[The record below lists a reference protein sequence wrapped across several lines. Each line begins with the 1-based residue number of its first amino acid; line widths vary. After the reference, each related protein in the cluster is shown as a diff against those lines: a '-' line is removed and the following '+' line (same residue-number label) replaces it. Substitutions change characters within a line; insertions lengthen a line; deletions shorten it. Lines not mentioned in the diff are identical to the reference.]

1 MNQIVGAPARPVQT
15 LEPVGEGRLD
25 ERQDMLVPVQEED
38 LPQGVLDLLAALPGF
53 PRRQLDSGR
62 GLARHAMPIVQEG
75 DAVQH
80 RDASLSGTVAR
91 DVVHERSVTAKPLP
105 QASPLSEAMSVAV
118 SSRLEMAVEYT
129 NLPMQA
135 APMEPAPAE
144 PFAAVEQALRMSA
157 PNSQVVRLVPGAI
170 PAPLAPVV
178 MPTAP
183 DAGVMTSPGLLQVP
197 FNNGAA
203 SGQVTIHRL
212 PDESARLMLSPSN
225 ALVLEQLKEP
235 FAQAREPAWRLT
247 DSGGE
252 QPRQGSQQTP
262 DDDQDEAPEHPA

>member
-1 MNQIVGAPARPVQT
+1 MNQVVGVPALPVQV
-15 LEPVGEGRLD
+15 LELVGEGRLD
-25 ERQDMLVPVQEED
+25 ERTDILVPVQEED
-38 LPQGVLDLLAALPGF
+38 LPQGVLDLLAALPVF
-53 PRRQLDSGR
+53 PPLQLDSGR
-62 GLARHAMPIVQEG
+62 GLARHAVPVVQEG

-80 RDASLSGTVAR
+80 RDASPSGTVAR
-91 DVVHERSVTAKPLP
+91 DVRREQSLTAKPLP
-105 QASPLSEAMSVAV
+105 QAHPSSDAISVAA
-118 SSRLEMAVEYT
+118 SLRLEMAVEYT
-129 NLPMQA
+129 NPPVQV
-135 APMEPAPAE
+135 APMEPVPAE
-144 PFAAVEQALRMSA
+144 PLAAVEQALRTSA
-157 PNSQVVRLVPGAI
+157 PSPQVVRLVPGAI

-178 MPTAP
+178 MPPAP
-183 DAGVMTSPGLLQVP
+183 DAGGHASPGLLQVP

-212 PDESARLMLSPSN
+212 PDEPARLMLSPSN

-235 FAQAREPAWRLT
+235 FAQAREPTWRLT

>member
-1 MNQIVGAPARPVQT
+1 MNEVIGGATRRVQT
-15 LEPVGEGRLD
+15 LNPVGEGQLD
-25 ERQDMLVPVQEED
+25 ERPDILVPVQEED
-38 LPQGVLDLLAALPGF
+38 LPQGVLDLLAVLPEF
-53 PRRQLDSGR
+53 PRFQLDSGR
-62 GLARHAMPIVQEG
+62 GLARHAMPVVQEG
-75 DAVQH
+75 DVVQH
-80 RDASLSGTVAR
+80 RDASPSGTVAR
-91 DVVHERSVTAKPLP
+91 DVRREQSLTAKPSP
-105 QASPLSEAMSVAV
+105 PASPLSDAMSVAV
-118 SSRLEMAVEYT
+118 SSRLEMVVEYT
-129 NLPMQA
+129 NPPMQA
-135 APMEPAPAE
+135 APMEPA
-144 PFAAVEQALRMSA
+144 AAVEQALRTFATS
-157 PNSQVVRLVPGAI
+157 SQVVRVVPGAI
-170 PAPLAPVV
+170 PAPLPPVV

-183 DAGVMTSPGLLQVP
+183 DAVVHTSPGLLLVP

-225 ALVLEQLKEP
+225 AQVLEQLKEP